1 MKTSTRAYWSTVLDD
16 FARSGLG
23 VRDFCARRGISVH
36 AFYLRRRQLART
48 STPRTSAAGTFF
60 EARIVSDGP
69 TPQITIELPSRE
81 RVLVPRDAGEN
92 AVAAVLRAIAMASA
106 GGRVGGAA

>member
-23 VRDFCARRGISVH
+23 VSDFCARRGISVN

-48 STPRTSAAGTFF
+48 PSPRAFI
-60 EARIVSDGP
+60 EARIVPDGP
-69 TPQITIELPSRE
+69 APQIIIELPSRE

-92 AVAAVLRAIAMASA
+92 AVAAVLRGIALASA
-106 GGRVGGAA
+106 AGGAGGAGGAA

>member
-1 MKTSTRAYWSTVLDD
+1 MKTSTRAYWATVLDD

-23 VRDFCARRGISVH
+23 VRDFCARRGISVN

-48 STPRTSAAGTFF
+48 STSRASAARTFI

-69 TPQITIELPSRE
+69 APQIIIELPSRE

-92 AVAAVLRAIAMASA
+92 AVAAVLRGIALASA
-106 GGRVGGAA
+106 AAGVGGAA